1 MIVEK
6 ENGYKDYNMKNKL
19 IIVTP
24 VYEDT
29 TASTKLF
36 KELFSVFNGNVFIVA
51 VDDGSVN
58 EPVDISNIKFAGLDG
73 IVIKLKR
80 NVGHQRAISIGLG
93 YVSEHMEEDQKIIV
107 MDSDGEDT
115 PESIKELI
123 KPLESNDIDV
133 VVAQR
138 KSRVESL
145 KFKTFYI
152 IYKWIFNI
160 LAGRKISFGNFM
172 ALKPKAVKRLV
183 SMQELGTHVAGTV
196 LSSKLR
202 IDTMLL
208 DRGARYAGRSK
219 MNFVGL
225 VLHGFK
231 GLMIFAE
238 DVLVR
243 VGIASAFVAG
253 LAVLGSFL
261 AIVLKFSGFATPGW
275 FSVALGILLLVFLQT
290 GTMTL
295 MMLMLT
301 GVVKGG
307 SIKPLDYKIFV
318 DEVIDA
324 KK

>member
-1 MIVEK
+1 
-6 ENGYKDYNMKNKL
+6 MKKL
-19 IIVTP
+19 INNELIVVTP
-24 VYEDT
+24 IYEDT
-29 TASTKLF
+29 EASTKLF
-36 KELFSVFNGNVFIVA
+36 KEIYDVFGSNVFIVA
-51 VDDGSVN
+51 VDDGSVK
-58 EPVDISNIKFAGLDG
+58 EPVDIDNITSSGLEG
-73 IVIKLKR
+73 VVIKLKR

-93 YVSEHMEEDQKIIV
+93 YVAEHISDNQKVVV

-115 PESIKELI
+115 PKSIKELI
-123 KPLESNDIDV
+123 RPLETDNIDV

-138 KSRVESL
+138 KSRVESI
-145 KFKTFYI
+145 KFKAFYI
-152 IYKWIFNI
+152 IYKWIFNL

-172 ALKPKAVKRLV
+172 ALKPTAVKRLV
-183 SMQELGTHVAGTV
+183 SMQELGTHIAGTV

-202 IDTMLL
+202 IETMPL
-208 DRGARYAGRSK
+208 DRGARYAGKSK

-243 VGIASAFVAG
+243 VGITSAIVAG
-253 LAVLGSFL
+253 LAILGSIF
-261 AIVLKFSGFATPGW
+261 AIVLKISGFATPGW

-301 GVVKGG
+301 GVVKSG

-318 DEVIDA
+318 DKVINV
-324 KK
+324 KI

>member
-1 MIVEK
+1 MDNILSE
-6 ENGYKDYNMKNKL
+6 EL

-24 VYEDT
+24 IYEDT
-29 TASTKLF
+29 AASTLLF
-36 KELFSVFNGNVFIVA
+36 QELSSTFKQRVFIVA
-51 VDDGSVN
+51 VDDGSVRD
-58 EPVDISNIKFAGLDG
+58 PVDIASIKSAKLKGV
-73 IVIKLKR
+73 VIKLKR
-80 NVGHQRAISIGLG
+80 NVGHQRAISIGLSF
-93 YVSEHMEEDQKIIV
+93 VAEHINDSQQVVV

-115 PESIKELI
+115 PISVKDLVNAVKTESV
-123 KPLESNDIDV
+123 DIA
-133 VVAQR
+133 VAQR

-145 KFKTFYI
+145 KFKAFYVV
-152 IYKWIFNI
+152 YKWIFN
-160 LAGRKISFGNFM
+160 LLSGKKISFGNFM
-172 ALKPKAVKRLV
+172 ALTPASVKRLA
-183 SMQELGTHVAGTV
+183 SMQELGIHIAGTV

-202 IDTMLL
+202 VKTVLL
-208 DRGARYAGRSK
+208 DRGARYAGKSK

-243 VGIASAFVAG
+243 VGVASAIVAG
-253 LAVLGSFL
+253 ATLSASIM
-261 AIVLKFSGFATPGW
+261 ASILKVTGFATPGW

-307 SIKPLDYKIFV
+307 SVIPLNYETFV
-318 DEVIDA
+318 DKVIYV
-324 KK
+324 K

>member
-1 MIVEK
+1 MNNIFTRDLVIV
-6 ENGYKDYNMKNKL
+6 L
-19 IIVTP
+19 P
-24 VYEDT
+24 VYEDVE
-29 TASTKLF
+29 ASSKLF
-36 KELFSVFNGNVFIVA
+36 QELAKAFDKNVFIVA
-51 VDDGSVN
+51 VDDGSVKQ
-58 EPVDISNIKFAGLDG
+58 PLDISAIEDAGLDG
-73 IVIKLKR
+73 VIIKLKR

-93 YVSEHMEEDQKIIV
+93 YVTEHISANQKVVV

-123 KPLESNDIDV
+123 KPLVSDNIDV

-138 KSRVESL
+138 KSRVESV
-145 KFKTFYI
+145 KFKAFYI
-152 IYKWIFNI
+152 GYKFIFQ
-160 LAGRKISFGNFM
+160 LLSGKKISFGNFM
-172 ALKPKAVKRLV
+172 ALKPSAVKRLV

-208 DRGARYAGRSK
+208 DRGARYAGKSK

-243 VGIASAFVAG
+243 VGIASAIVAG
-253 LAVLGSFL
+253 LAMLGGVL
-261 AIVLKFSGFATPGW
+261 AIVLKLSGFATPGW

-307 SIKPLDYKIFV
+307 SIKPLDYKDFV
-318 DEVIDA
+318 DEVINA
-324 KK
+324 QK

>member
-1 MIVEK
+1 MNKVLK
-6 ENGYKDYNMKNKL
+6 KNL

-29 TASTKLF
+29 EASTRLF
-36 KELFSVFNGNVFIVA
+36 KELSSVFNSNVFIVA
-51 VDDGSVN
+51 VDDGSVK
-58 EPVDISNIKFAGLDG
+58 EPVKITNITSAGLDG
-73 IVIKLKR
+73 VVIKLKR

-93 YVSEHMEEDQKIIV
+93 YVAEHIDEHQKVVV

-115 PESIKELI
+115 PESIKELL
-123 KPLESNDIDV
+123 KPLESDNVDV

-145 KFKTFYI
+145 KFKTFYV
-152 IYKWIFNI
+152 IYKWVFNI

-172 ALKPKAVKRLV
+172 ALKPSAVKRLA

-208 DRGARYAGRSK
+208 DRGPRYAGQSK

-243 VGIASAFVAG
+243 VGIASAMVAG
-253 LAVLGSFL
+253 LAILGGIL
-261 AIVLKFSGFATPGW
+261 AIILKLSGFATPGW
-275 FSVALGILLLVFLQT
+275 FSVALGILFLVFLQT

-307 SIKPLDYKIFV
+307 SIKPLDYKTFV
-318 DEVIDA
+318 DKIIDA
-324 KK
+324 KS

>member
-1 MIVEK
+1 MDNILSEDLIV
-6 ENGYKDYNMKNKL
+6 
-19 IIVTP
+19 VTP
-24 VYEDT
+24 VYEDKIASSQLFQELST
-29 TASTKLF
+29 TF
-36 KELFSVFNGNVFIVA
+36 DGRVFIVA
-51 VDDGSVN
+51 VDDGSVK
-58 EPVDISNIKFAGLDG
+58 EPVDIASIKSAGLNG
-73 IVIKLKR
+73 VVIKLKR

-93 YVSEHMEEDQKIIV
+93 FVAEHISDSQYVVV

-115 PESIKELI
+115 PISI
-123 KPLESNDIDV
+123 KPLVDAAKLPSVDIA
-133 VVAQR
+133 VAQR

-145 KFKTFYI
+145 KFKAFYVV
-152 IYKWIFNI
+152 YKWLFN
-160 LAGRKISFGNFM
+160 LLSGKKISFGNFM
-172 ALKPKAVKRLV
+172 ALTPASVKRLV
-183 SMQELGTHVAGTV
+183 SMQELGIHIAGTV

-202 IDTMLL
+202 VETVSL
-208 DRGARYAGRSK
+208 DRGARYAGKSK

-243 VGIASAFVAG
+243 VGVASAVVAG
-253 LAVLGSFL
+253 AALSGGIIAT
-261 AIVLKFSGFATPGW
+261 ILKITGFATPGW

-307 SIKPLDYKIFV
+307 NASLLDYKGFI
-318 DEVIDA
+318 DKVIYA
-324 KK
+324 K

>member
-1 MIVEK
+1 MNEILTK
-6 ENGYKDYNMKNKL
+6 KL
-19 IIVTP
+19 IVVTP
-24 VYEDT
+24 IYEDT
-29 TASTKLF
+29 EASIKLF
-36 KELFSVFNGNVFIVA
+36 KELSSCFNNDVFIVA
-51 VDDGSVN
+51 VDDGSVK
-58 EPVDISNIKFAGLDG
+58 EPVNIDTIHGSGLEG
-73 IVIKLKR
+73 IVLKLKR

-93 YVSEHMEEDQKIIV
+93 YVAEHISNHQKVVV

-123 KPLESNDIDV
+123 KPLESDNVDV

-145 KFKTFYI
+145 KFKAFYV
-152 IYKWIFNI
+152 IYKWIFNV

-208 DRGARYAGRSK
+208 DRGARYAGQSK

-243 VGIASAFVAG
+243 VGIASAMVAG
-253 LAVLGSFL
+253 LAILGSVV
-261 AIVLKFSGFATPGW
+261 AVMLKLSGFATPGW

-301 GVVKGG
+301 GVVKSG

-324 KK
+324 KS

>member
-1 MIVEK
+1 M
-6 ENGYKDYNMKNKL
+6 MKNYEL
-19 IIVTP
+19 IVVTP
-24 VYEDT
+24 IYEDVE
-29 TASTKLF
+29 ASSRLF
-36 KELFSVFNGNVFIVA
+36 KELANTFDEDVFIVA

-58 EPVDISNIKFAGLDG
+58 HPLEVIVIEEANLNGV
-73 IVIKLKR
+73 VIKLKR
-80 NVGHQRAISIGLG
+80 NVGHQRAIAIGLG
-93 YVSEHMEEDQKIIV
+93 YVAEYMSENQKVVV

-123 KPLESNDIDV
+123 KPLKSNNIDV
-133 VVAQR
+133 VVASR

-145 KFKTFYI
+145 KFKIFYVV
-152 IYKWIFNI
+152 YKWIFQ
-160 LAGRKISFGNFM
+160 LLSGKKISFGNFM
-172 ALKPKAVKRLV
+172 ALKYNAVKRLV
-183 SMQELGTHVAGTV
+183 SMQETGTHVAGTV

-202 IDTMLL
+202 IDKIPL
-208 DRGARYAGRSK
+208 DRGQRYAGKSK

-243 VGIASAFVAG
+243 VGLASAIVAG
-253 LAVLGSFL
+253 FAIMGSVLAV
-261 AIVLKFSGFATPGW
+261 VLKLSGFATPGW
-275 FSVALGILLLVFLQT
+275 FSVALGILFLVFLQT

-307 SIKPLDYKIFV
+307 NIKPLDYQIFV
-318 DEVIDA
+318 DKVINA
-324 KK
+324 KA